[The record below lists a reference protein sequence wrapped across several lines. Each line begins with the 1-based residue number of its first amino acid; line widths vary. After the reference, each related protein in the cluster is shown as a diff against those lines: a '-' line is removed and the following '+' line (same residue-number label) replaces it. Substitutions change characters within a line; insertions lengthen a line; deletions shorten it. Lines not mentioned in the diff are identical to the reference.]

1 MVMTMKKYVAYY
13 RVSTQKQGESG
24 LGLEAQRRCVAEM
37 VSSRAGE
44 IIADFQDI
52 ESGKKNDRPELLKAI
67 RQTKEKG
74 ATLIIAKLDRLARNA
89 AFILEL
95 RDSGIEFVAC
105 DIPEAN
111 SLTIGIMAILA
122 QQERETISA
131 RTKAALQAK
140 KHRGDTLGKPENFSD
155 QGRAKGASSM
165 KAKAATNTNNRRAV
179 GYSTALKAQGL
190 ALQAIADRL
199 NAEGYETAKGKQFEP
214 MTVKRLLDKG

>member
-1 MVMTMKKYVAYY
+1 MKKYVAYY

-95 RDSGIEFVAC
+95 RDSGIDFVAC

-155 QGRAKGASSM
+155 QGRSQGCKQHESKSSSQHEQPPGRGICNSLESARIGPASDS
-165 KAKAATNTNNRRAV
+165 R
-179 GYSTALKAQGL
+179 
-190 ALQAIADRL
+190 
-199 NAEGYETAKGKQFEP
+199 
-214 MTVKRLLDKG
+214 